1 MSPNAT
7 ITLGPLIAFVILI
20 LTVLTSSMI
29 GKRFDNGFYFQ
40 LMTKSGNK
48 KLYFAS
54 LYLVDVIVHAITI
67 AIMISVIYAFGMR
80 I

>member
-1 MSPNAT
+1 
-7 ITLGPLIAFVILI
+7 
-20 LTVLTSSMI
+20 MI

-54 LYLVDVIVHAITI
+54 LYLVDVIVHAITV